1 MRQSVMEIVDMGE
14 GEVSNRAVLSWLLI
28 RVNRRLWEATDDET
42 QRVYNRRSTVL
53 GEALRWIDGPS
64 DIPPWRRQT
73 ILKDFAKL
81 SPRSE
86 SPTNRLTTEGIFDA
100 TRECEV
106 TLRGHNS
113 SGLGTTPM
121 TGVAGSS
128 GDVTNPG
135 SDAAMPMD
143 ETAPMAVNEV
153 DGDEIDEE
161 ENPVYGP
168 QTLDDRNLH
177 DIHRMRRD
185 ALNELYGRLA
195 QAQDYGEWQ
204 RVALIEAQIDWWSI
218 CI

>member
-1 MRQSVMEIVDMGE
+1 MEIVDMGE

-28 RVNRRLWEATDDET
+28 RVNHRLCEATDDET

-53 GEALRWIDGPS
+53 GEALRCIDGPS

-73 ILKDFAKL
+73 LLKGFAKL
-81 SPRSE
+81 RPRSE

-100 TRECEV
+100 IRECEV
-106 TLRGHNS
+106 TVREHYNS
-113 SGLGTTPM
+113 SGLGTKPM

-128 GDVTNPG
+128 GDVPNPG

-153 DGDEIDEE
+153 DGDEIDEA

-168 QTLDDRNLH
+168 QTLDDSNLN